1 MRKLTAVLLIGA
13 LGLAACGKKNSG
25 EPAQQSLT
33 YRSSWGAAEP
43 QSKII
48 KAIFDDFAKETG
60 TKVDVKFVGR
70 TGNENLNAEMASGQG
85 PDLFDTTTGDIDT
98 LTAQQI
104 IGPMDDVENA
114 QVPGEGKTVKDVLP
128 EPVRRASSGKNG
140 LAYIPHTIISTAIW
154 YDAAKH
160 PGLNPQT
167 WEEFIA
173 FLDESK
179 KAGRTPIGQDGT
191 IAFYNVFWFY
201 SLLVGANG
209 AGSLAE
215 LAKDPANWDKPQ
227 VLDAAKKVEQLAK
240 GGYFQRDFMATK
252 FPAAQNAWAAGTYDL
267 NLNGTWLASE
277 VQPQLAPGFKVASFQ
292 VPTGGKKSI
301 EVGTLGWGV
310 NAKGKNVA
318 TAKKFLAFAL
328 QKKYMEQFSTVALN
342 ISSRGDVPAPAHM
355 ANVQKAVLEAKETH
369 LSYDYAGADKTWW
382 GDMFLPLSDKLLSGK
397 IDATTFVREGKKSTA
412 EHLAT
417 G

>member
-1 MRKLTAVLLIGA
+1 MRKMTALLLIGA
-13 LGLAACGKKNSG
+13 LGLTACGKKNST
-25 EPAQQSLT
+25 EPAQQSLS

-43 QSKII
+43 QAKII
-48 KAIFDDFAKETG
+48 KTIMDDFAKETG
-60 TKVDVKFVGR
+60 TKVDLKFVGR

-98 LTAQQI
+98 LTAQNI
-104 IGPMDDVENA
+104 IGPLDDLENT
-114 QVPGEGKTVKDVLP
+114 QIPGEGKTVKEVLP

-140 LAYIPHTIISTAIW
+140 LAFVPHTIISTAIW

-167 WEEFIA
+167 WDEFIA

-191 IAFYNVFWFY
+191 IAFYNVYWFY
-201 SLLVGANG
+201 ALLVGANG

-215 LAKDPANWDKPQ
+215 LGKDSANWDKPQ

-292 VPTGGKKSI
+292 IPAGGKKSI

-342 ISSRGDVPAPAHM
+342 ISSRGDVPAPANM
-355 ANVQKAVLEAKETH
+355 ADLQKAILEAKETH

-397 IDATTFVREGKKSTA
+397 IDAATFIREGKKQTA
-412 EHLAT
+412 DHLAN

>member
-1 MRKLTAVLLIGA
+1 MTAVLLIGA

-25 EPAQQSLT
+25 ETAAQESLS

-43 QSKII
+43 QAKII
-48 KAIFDDFAKETG
+48 KTLFDDFAKETG
-60 TKVDVKFVGR
+60 AKVDLKFVGR

-85 PDLFDTTTGDIDT
+85 PDLFDTTTGDIET
-98 LTAQQI
+98 LTAQNLI
-104 IGPMDDVENA
+104 SPLGDVEAA

-140 LAYIPHTIISTAIW
+140 LAYLPHTIISTAVW
-154 YDAAKH
+154 YNAAEH

-227 VLDAAKKVEQLAK
+227 VLDAAEKVEQLAK
-240 GGYFQRDFMATK
+240 GGYLQRDFMATK
-252 FPAAQNAWAAGTYDL
+252 FPAAQNAWAQGTYDL
-267 NLNGTWLASE
+267 NINGTWLASE
-277 VQPQLAPGFKVASFQ
+277 VQPQLTPGFKVASFQ
-292 VPTGGKKSI
+292 VPAGGKKSI
-301 EVGTLGWGV
+301 EVGTLGWAV

-342 ISSRGDVPAPAHM
+342 IPSRGDVPAPAHM
-355 ANVQKAVLEAKETH
+355 ADVQKAVLEAKETH

-382 GDMFLPLSDKLLSGK
+382 GDMFLPLSDKLISGK
-397 IDATTFVREGKKSTA
+397 IDAATFIREGKKRTA
-412 EHLAT
+412 DHLAN